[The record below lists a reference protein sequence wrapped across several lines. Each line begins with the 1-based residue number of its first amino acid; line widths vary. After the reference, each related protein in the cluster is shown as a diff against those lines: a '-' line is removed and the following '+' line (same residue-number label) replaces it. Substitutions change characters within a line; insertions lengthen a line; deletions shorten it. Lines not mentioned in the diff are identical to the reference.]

1 MGIGLHLYF
10 KNYNYVPIS
19 QTGMHTIYLLNYFHC
34 KYHSFLYTTTIVF
47 NYLDM
52 SNKSLGSV
60 CVVISSLASTLQQN
74 QAISSP
80 THSKFIFLFAS
91 ELPKDYFDG
100 QNLNSNNI
108 FCFIIIFSS

>member
-60 CVVISSLASTLQQN
+60 CVVISTVLPLLYNKIKLFPHQHTQSLFFYLLLNSLKIILMAKTSIPI
-74 QAISSP
+74 ISSVL
-80 THSKFIFLFAS
+80 S
-91 ELPKDYFDG
+91 
-100 QNLNSNNI
+100 
-108 FCFIIIFSS
+108 